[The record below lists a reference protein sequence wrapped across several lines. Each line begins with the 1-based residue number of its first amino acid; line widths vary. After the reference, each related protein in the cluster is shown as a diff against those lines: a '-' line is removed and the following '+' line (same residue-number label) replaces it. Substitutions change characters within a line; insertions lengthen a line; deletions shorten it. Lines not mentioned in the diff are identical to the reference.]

1 MKDICCIGHVTKDK
15 IVTPSSTVYMAGGT
29 SFYFAY
35 AINQLPKDVSFSLIT
50 AMDPTE
56 KEPVEKMLKA
66 GIDVTLNPSRNTVF
80 FENIY
85 GDNPND
91 RKQRVLAKADPFTIQ
106 QLEHVEAKVFHLGSL
121 LSDDFSPEVVA
132 FLAKKGKVSID
143 VQGYL
148 REVRDEKVYAIDWKD
163 KLDVL
168 KNTYYLKVNETEME
182 TITGLKDPKEA
193 AKLIHAWGVAEV
205 IITLGSEGSLVYVDD
220 TFYDIPAYP
229 PHEVV
234 DATGCGDTYSAGY
247 LYKRLQGAN
256 PVEAGKFAAAMCT
269 IKLAHATGHLIYSRF
284 WNKFLYD
291 LGYVCEK
298 EPFRK
303 LVNQGMIQGR
313 SNFVYRVVGTNTFV
327 SLGLKDKYETTE
339 IHVDVNIVHN
349 DRLDLEAFR
358 NWLPD
363 YRDAEFILEDGEYI
377 CGWAIEKMS
386 KSMFNVVNPDK
397 ICDDYGADTL
407 RLYEMFLGPV
417 EQSKPWDTKGIDGVH
432 RFLRKLWRLFYE
444 RENFIVTDEKASP
457 AELKSLHKL
466 IGKARE
472 DIENFS
478 FNTTVS
484 AFMIAVGELADCHKR
499 EILEPLLIVLSP
511 FAPHIA
517 EELWQALG
525 HGESICNARFPEYVE
540 AYTHEDSCTYA
551 VSFNGKTRFTVEQP
565 KSASREEVEA
575 YVRSLEQTAKY
586 VAGLNIVKVI
596 VVPGKIVNIV
606 VK

>member
-1 MKDICCIGHVTKDK
+1 
-15 IVTPSSTVYMAGGT
+15 MAGGT

-91 RKQRVLAKADPFTIQ
+91 RKQRVLAKADPFTIL

-269 IKLAHATGHLIYSRF
+269 IKLEHNG
-284 WNKFLYD
+284 
-291 LGYVCEK
+291 
-298 EPFRK
+298 PFNRT
-303 LVNQGMIQGR
+303 I
-313 SNFVYRVVGTNTFV
+313 
-327 SLGLKDKYETTE
+327 E
-339 IHVDVNIVHN
+339 DV
-349 DRLDLEAFR
+349 
-358 NWLPD
+358 
-363 YRDAEFILEDGEYI
+363 
-377 CGWAIEKMS
+377 M
-386 KSMFNVVNPDK
+386 K
-397 ICDDYGADTL
+397 II
-407 RLYEMFLGPV
+407 R
-417 EQSKPWDTKGIDGVH
+417 
-432 RFLRKLWRLFYE
+432 
-444 RENFIVTDEKASP
+444 
-457 AELKSLHKL
+457 
-466 IGKARE
+466 
-472 DIENFS
+472 
-478 FNTTVS
+478 
-484 AFMIAVGELADCHKR
+484 
-499 EILEPLLIVLSP
+499 
-511 FAPHIA
+511 
-517 EELWQALG
+517 
-525 HGESICNARFPEYVE
+525 
-540 AYTHEDSCTYA
+540 
-551 VSFNGKTRFTVEQP
+551 
-565 KSASREEVEA
+565 
-575 YVRSLEQTAKY
+575 
-586 VAGLNIVKVI
+586 
-596 VVPGKIVNIV
+596 
-606 VK
+606 